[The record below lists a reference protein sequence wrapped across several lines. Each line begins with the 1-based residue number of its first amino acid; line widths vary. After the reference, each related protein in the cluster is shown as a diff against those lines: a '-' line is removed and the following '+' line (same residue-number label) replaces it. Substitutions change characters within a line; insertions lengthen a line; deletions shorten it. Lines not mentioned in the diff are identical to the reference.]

1 MSDEEIY
8 PGFPAPAG
16 FGTIPVEEIPNS
28 TGLELLQRIVRGEY
42 PAPPISRRL
51 DFGLAE
57 AELNRVVFKGLPSR
71 DHYNPLGGVHGG
83 WMATILDSSLACAVM
98 TTLEKGEGY
107 TTVEFKVNLIR
118 PLSEAT
124 GEVSCEGLV
133 VSRGRTIAVSE
144 ARLTDKAGKILA
156 FGTETCSIF
165 PIEKLLRS

>member
-1 MSDEEIY
+1 MSAEEIY

-16 FGTIPVEEIPNS
+16 FGTVPIEDIPVS
-28 TGLELLQRIVRGEY
+28 TGLELLQGMVEGRY
-42 PAPPISRRL
+42 PAPPIGRQL
-51 DFGLAE
+51 HFGLAE
-57 AELNRVVFKGLPSR
+57 AELNRVVFKGMPSR

-83 WMATILDSSLACAVM
+83 WMATLLDSALACSVM
-98 TTLEKGEGY
+98 TTLAKGEGY

-118 PLSEAT
+118 PLSETT

-144 ARLTDKAGKILA
+144 ARLTDKAGKVLA